1 MWEKI
6 VLNLLSNAF
15 KFTLEGGIEVSLT
28 TIAGSAELAVRD
40 TGVGIPADELP
51 RVFERF
57 HRVNDARGRTHEG
70 TGIGL
75 ALVLELAKLHGG
87 TVSVES
93 ELGLGSTFKV
103 SIPLGKAHLDPAHI
117 RHPSELA
124 STKTGAQA
132 FVEEAMRWLPEEND
146 GAEDATLES
155 LRSSVRAVGGVS
167 MRTSPVAGNARPRIL
182 WADDN
187 ADMRDYVARLLAER
201 FEVQAAA
208 DGQAALEM
216 ARSMLKEGHPPN
228 LVLSDIMMPR
238 LDGFGLLS
246 ELRADPALGSVP
258 IILLSARAGEE
269 ARIEGVTAGADDYI
283 TKPFS
288 ARELLAR
295 VDLQIRM
302 AAFRSE
308 AERSV
313 RESESRFRAFTS
325 ATNDVVYCMSPDWS
339 EMRHL
344 QGREFIADTAEPSRT
359 WLDKYIHPLDQK
371 HVMAAIRQAIQS
383 KSTFELEHR
392 IIRADG
398 TLGWT
403 QSRAIPILDDR
414 GEIIEWFGAASD
426 VTQRKRFEEQIR
438 LLMHEVNHR
447 CKNMLSVVQSIARKT
462 VASSPNDFIT
472 RFGERVRALATAQD
486 LLVKNEWRG
495 AEIGELVRSQLAHFG
510 DLVGTQITLNGPKLL
525 ITAAASQTLSM
536 VLHELG
542 TNAGKYGA
550 LSTSG
555 RVEIEW
561 RLYRPESGP
570 ETFAISWRESG
581 GPPVTAPER
590 LGFGSTV
597 ISDIAKMSLGA
608 TVDLSFAASGLC
620 WRLECK
626 AEEILEEDSPHPAQ
640 STKSHLEVNRLASA

>member
-1 MWEKI
+1 
-6 VLNLLSNAF
+6 
-15 KFTLEGGIEVSLT
+15 
-28 TIAGSAELAVRD
+28 
-40 TGVGIPADELP
+40 
-51 RVFERF
+51 
-57 HRVNDARGRTHEG
+57 
-70 TGIGL
+70 
-75 ALVLELAKLHGG
+75 
-87 TVSVES
+87 
-93 ELGLGSTFKV
+93 
-103 SIPLGKAHLDPAHI
+103 
-117 RHPSELA
+117 
-124 STKTGAQA
+124 
-132 FVEEAMRWLPEEND
+132 
-146 GAEDATLES
+146 
-155 LRSSVRAVGGVS
+155 
-167 MRTSPVAGNARPRIL
+167 
-182 WADDN
+182 
-187 ADMRDYVARLLAER
+187 
-201 FEVQAAA
+201 
-208 DGQAALEM
+208 
-216 ARSMLKEGHPPN
+216 
-228 LVLSDIMMPR
+228 
-238 LDGFGLLS
+238 
-246 ELRADPALGSVP
+246 
-258 IILLSARAGEE
+258 
-269 ARIEGVTAGADDYI
+269 
-283 TKPFS
+283 
-288 ARELLAR
+288 
-295 VDLQIRM
+295 
-302 AAFRSE
+302 
-308 AERSV
+308 
-313 RESESRFRAFTS
+313 
-325 ATNDVVYCMSPDWS
+325 
-339 EMRHL
+339 
-344 QGREFIADTAEPSRT
+344 
-359 WLDKYIHPLDQK
+359 
-371 HVMAAIRQAIQS
+371 MAAIRQAIQS

-392 IIRADG
+392 VIRADG

-426 VTQRKRFEEQIR
+426 VTQRKRFEEQVR

-510 DLVGTQITLNGPKLL
+510 DLVETQITLNGPKLL

-597 ISDIAKMSLGA
+597 ISDVAKMSLGA

-626 AEEILEEDSPHPAQ
+626 AEEVLEEVAPTQLNQPRVISR
-640 STKSHLEVNRLASA
+640 STASHLPN